1 MRQIEKEKNVMNIT
15 FTTIQKYCEQCMVA
29 KLITAIMFI
38 CGLGLI
44 GGCAVP
50 NEGKVD
56 FRKSTPKTNATIRD
70 NLKLEYKNFTV
81 SESGKFVPGDSISI
95 HLRTAYIHDFAE
107 LANPFRVFTRSR
119 VRPNGEIAITAN
131 AFEEETGK
139 ELDFKNME
147 AGRLVFFSDD
157 VFKKQFLNFNNM
169 PIYGPIEYRGGP
181 LALRMSIFELDVNS
195 EQAKAIIGIVA
206 QIGSTAYA
214 PAAPILSALNKI
226 GQGLAGGEQNDT
238 EFRYTM
244 VFDPRGGV
252 EYLNHFTLEAGN
264 YVFIRLEDRQD
275 KIDWS
280 RLSLNEN
287 EGIVYTKL
295 DDGTI
300 EEYTD
305 HTYLIVEI
313 NKNTSSMDIDLSQ
326 STYSELLVELK
337 RRDKEKAGFYSGIS
351 NDLKGDIQ
359 DIILPRTQKKNFN
372 IAKELLNK
380 IAKPE
385 NDIEREHYAKRF
397 FNMIKAS
404 SGKEILLNS
413 SQVEYLTSKL
423 RLSINGLNISVDDIN
438 KKEPDELWNMVTG
451 AVSNKKVNGGGGNE
465 GEDVGGSGSGS
476 GSGSGGGSGGG
487 IS

>member
-1 MRQIEKEKNVMNIT
+1 
-15 FTTIQKYCEQCMVA
+15 
-29 KLITAIMFI
+29 
-38 CGLGLI
+38 
-44 GGCAVP
+44 
-50 NEGKVD
+50 
-56 FRKSTPKTNATIRD
+56 
-70 NLKLEYKNFTV
+70 
-81 SESGKFVPGDSISI
+81 
-95 HLRTAYIHDFAE
+95 
-107 LANPFRVFTRSR
+107 
-119 VRPNGEIAITAN
+119 
-131 AFEEETGK
+131 
-139 ELDFKNME
+139 
-147 AGRLVFFSDD
+147 
-157 VFKKQFLNFNNM
+157 
-169 PIYGPIEYRGGP
+169 
-181 LALRMSIFELDVNS
+181 
-195 EQAKAIIGIVA
+195 
-206 QIGSTAYA
+206 
-214 PAAPILSALNKI
+214 
-226 GQGLAGGEQNDT
+226 
-238 EFRYTM
+238 M